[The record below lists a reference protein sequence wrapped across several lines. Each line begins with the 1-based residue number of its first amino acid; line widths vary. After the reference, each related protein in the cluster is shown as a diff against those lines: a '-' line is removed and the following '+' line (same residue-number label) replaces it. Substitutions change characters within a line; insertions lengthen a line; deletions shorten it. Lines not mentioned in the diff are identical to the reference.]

1 MILYTKIDIP
11 RSAIRFA
18 YEHRTM
24 FFGSCFAE
32 SIGRRL
38 SDSLFC
44 TEINPFGTLYNPAS
58 VAMTIERLIDG
69 TPFTSD
75 DLLQYEGLYHSF
87 FHHSSFS
94 STSADECLHQINERL
109 QQASA
114 MLSSADRIIIT
125 FGTAYV
131 YRLKKT
137 GQVAANCHKLPEKY
151 FERTRLSVEEIV
163 SLWEPLIAKLQKEH
177 PSLQW
182 LFTVSPIRHWRD
194 GAHANQLSKATLH
207 LAVEALQEHFPEQTA
222 YFPAYE
228 LMMDELRD
236 YRFYADDM
244 CHPSPTAIQYI
255 WERFVEVCMDEP
267 TRRLLKE
274 AEEIRRAL
282 HHRPFNPHSEAY
294 RRFLTQTLLKID
306 RFNEKMPYLCFKQ
319 ERKDIERLQ
328 TEE

>member
-1 MILYTKIDIP
+1 MILYTKIDLP
-11 RSAIRFA
+11 RSPIHFT
-18 YEHRTM
+18 YEHRIM
-24 FFGSCFAE
+24 MFGSCFAE
-32 SIGRRL
+32 SIGSRL
-38 SDSLFC
+38 SEALFR
-44 TEINPFGTLYNPAS
+44 TDINPFGTLYNPAS
-58 VAMTIERLIDG
+58 VAMTIERLLDKTVFICDEL
-69 TPFTSD
+69 F
-75 DLLQYEGLYHSF
+75 QYEGLYHSF

-94 STSADECLHQINERL
+94 SLSADECLRQINERL
-109 QQASA
+109 RQSAA
-114 MLSSADRIIIT
+114 MLSSADRIVVT

-131 YRLKKT
+131 YRLKET
-137 GQVAANCHKLPEKY
+137 SNVVANCHKLPEKH

-194 GAHANQLSKATLH
+194 GAHENQLSKATLL
-207 LAVEALQEHFPEQTA
+207 LAVEALQQRFPEQTA

-255 WERFVEVCMDEP
+255 WERFVEVCMDER
-267 TRRLLKE
+267 TRRLLNE

-282 HHRPFNPHSEAY
+282 HHRPFNPKSEAY
-294 RRFLTQTLLKID
+294 QQFLTQTLLKIE
-306 RFNEKMPYLCFKQ
+306 RFNEKMPYLCFEQ

-328 TEE
+328 TDR